1 MDGGMD
7 AVTFRRVEKAIRFLD
22 AQQPEQPT
30 LAEVARHVGVS
41 THHLQRVFR
50 SAAGISPKRF
60 LQFATAVRARDLLE
74 GGEGLLHASWGAGLS
89 SPGRLHDLMVVMHAM
104 TPAQVRSGGEGVHL
118 RWGVLESPLG
128 PCVAALSERGLSV
141 LEFLEAGTRHEAR
154 ARVRA
159 HWPAARLEEDT
170 EAVDEAANRVF
181 PSGSDRAAGDAEGPL
196 SLHVRGT
203 NFQIRVWEALLR
215 VPAGRVTTYGALAS
229 ELGMGAGSARAVGQA
244 VGANPV
250 AVAIPCHRVLRS
262 TGALGGY
269 RWGEERKTLLLAR
282 ELARELA

>member
-1 MDGGMD
+1 MPMDGGMD

-22 AQQPEQPT
+22 ARQSEQPT

-60 LQFATAVRARDLLE
+60 LQFATAVRARELLE

-89 SPGRLHDLMVVMHAM
+89 GPGRLHDLMVVMHAM

-141 LEFLEAGTRHEAR
+141 LEFLEAGTRQEAR

-159 HWPAARLEEDT
+159 HWPAARLEEDVA
-170 EAVDEAANRVF
+170 AVEAASQRVF
-181 PSGSDRAAGDAEGPL
+181 HDGGDAGSL
-196 SLHVRGT
+196 SIHVRGT

-282 ELARELA
+282 ELA

>member
-7 AVTFRRVEKAIRFLD
+7 AVTYRRVEKAIRFLD
-22 AQQPEQPT
+22 ARQPEQPT
-30 LAEVARHVGVS
+30 LAEVARHVGMS
-41 THHLQRVFR
+41 THHLQRLFR

-60 LQFATAVRARDLLE
+60 LQFATAVRARGLLE
-74 GGEGLLHASWGAGLS
+74 RGEGLLHASWGAGLS
-89 SPGRLHDLMVVMHAM
+89 GPGRLHDLMVVMHAM
-104 TPAQVRSGGEGVHL
+104 TPAQVRSGGDGVHL
-118 RWGVLESPLG
+118 RWGVMESPLG

-141 LEFLEAGTRHEAR
+141 LEFLEAGTRQEAR
-154 ARVRA
+154 ERVRA
-159 HWPAARLEEDT
+159 HWPAARLEEDV
-170 EAVDEAANRVF
+170 EAVDQASKRVF
-181 PSGSDRAAGDAEGPL
+181 HDGGADPL

-229 ELGMGAGSARAVGQA
+229 GLGMGAGSARAVGQA

-269 RWGEERKTLLLAR
+269 RWGEERKALLLAR
-282 ELARELA
+282 ELA

>member
-1 MDGGMD
+1 MSMDGGLD
-7 AVTFRRVEKAIRFLD
+7 AVTYRRVEKAIRFLD
-22 AQQPEQPT
+22 ERQPEQPT
-30 LAEVARHVGVS
+30 LAQVARHVGMS

-60 LQFATAVRARDLLE
+60 LQFATAVRARELLE

-89 SPGRLHDLMVVMHAM
+89 GPGRLHDLMVVMHAM
-104 TPAQVRSGGEGVHL
+104 TPAQVRSGGDGVHL
-118 RWGVLESPLG
+118 RWGVGESPLG
-128 PCVAALSERGLSV
+128 PCVAALSGRGLAV
-141 LEFLEAGTRHEAR
+141 LEFLEAGTRQEAR
-154 ARVRA
+154 ERVQA
-159 HWPAARLEEDT
+159 QWPAAALVEDV
-170 EAVDEAANRVF
+170 EAVDEASKRVF
-181 PSGSDRAAGDAEGPL
+181 HGGDAGPL
-196 SLHVRGT
+196 SLHVAGT

-229 ELGMGAGSARAVGQA
+229 ELGMGARSARAVGQA

-269 RWGEERKTLLLAR
+269 RWGEERKALLLAR
-282 ELARELA
+282 ELA